1 VSVPRWLP
9 AALLVAAAIGM
20 LAHGPIPQTPNY
32 HDFADQRALLG
43 VPNSLDVLSNVP
55 FLVVGLWG
63 LWAMRAPELG
73 AARAGYTLFAWG
85 LILTS
90 IGSGFYH
97 LAPDNFRLVFD
108 RIPIALAAAGLIAGT
123 RAATVARSQSPWFTV
138 GLGIAAIASVLWWYA
153 TDLRG
158 RGDLG
163 PYLYIQ
169 FAPLVVVPL
178 WQAIGE
184 DSTRNRLAFAA
195 AIVLY
200 GAAKVAEVEDKA
212 IFASLGIMSGH
223 TIKHL
228 LAAAA
233 AVSLVS
239 MALPGNIRSHGPAR
253 V

>member
-1 VSVPRWLP
+1 MSVPRWLP
-9 AALLVAAAIGM
+9 PALMVTAAIGV
-20 LAHGPIPQTPNY
+20 LAFAPIAQTPNY
-32 HDFADQRALLG
+32 HDFADKRALLG

-55 FLVVGLWG
+55 FLIVGLWG
-63 LWAMRAPELG
+63 LWAMRASELG
-73 AARAGYTLFAWG
+73 AARTGYTLFAWG
-85 LILTS
+85 LVLTS
-90 IGSGFYH
+90 LGSGFYH

-123 RAATVARSQSPWFTV
+123 RAATVAPQQSRGFTIA
-138 GLGIAAIASVLWWYA
+138 LGVAAVASVLWWYA

-158 RGDLG
+158 KGDLG

-178 WQAIGE
+178 WQAIGK
-184 DSTRNRLAFAA
+184 DSTRNRLAFGA
-195 AIVLY
+195 AILLY

-212 IFASLGIMSGH
+212 IFASLGFMSGH

-233 AVSLVS
+233 AVSLIS
-239 MALPGNIRSHGPAR
+239 MALRPRMTS
-253 V
+253 